1 MVDLDKIRK
10 RAQAATEKAAESLQ
24 TSIEERNQYIE
35 QMREKLKV
43 SAESDGTAQ
52 DETAQ
57 SAADA
62 QRQVELFGK
71 MFSPEMIQQITATE
85 EMIQQTVDQKVA
97 EATALGVDLL
107 MGQMFGKD
115 MGIIS
120 AALETLAME
129 DEEEASEERELDLAL
144 EQELYALL
152 DQKLAQIEALPET
165 EPVTYP
171 KNTPQW
177 KHFGILL
184 SGMISRLNSHD
195 LNGMDVELHTPVME
209 QQIVSLVRRS
219 WGINGRSELLDTI
232 RYLGQEG
239 YELRYRTYCDA
250 DTMELLLDET
260 MNEEEQGSACRGWR
274 FAQHYKAHYSPGFM
288 TGWDVGRAAML
299 ARWGCYLGWI
309 TEGEAEGILWKLSQR
324 AVESLHSCRQF
335 ASSYLFGGLMWKLLC
350 GDSAVESYLGY
361 LTDAAID
368 LLTGKPEDNEGQWKE
383 CPWPEALGAFERKRP
398 ERHKSEVSS

>member
-1 MVDLDKIRK
+1 MVDPDKIRK
-10 RAQAATEKAAESLQ
+10 RAQAATEKATESLQ
-24 TSIEERNQYIE
+24 KSIEDSNQQIE
-35 QMREKLKV
+35 QMREKLKA
-43 SAESDGTAQ
+43 SAEPDDAVQDGTAQ
-52 DETAQ
+52 
-57 SAADA
+57 SAVDA
-62 QRQVELFGK
+62 QRQVELLGQ
-71 MFSPEMIQQITATE
+71 MFSTEMLQQISVTE

-97 EATALGVDLL
+97 EAAALGGDGL
-107 MGQMFGKD
+107 MRQMFSED

-120 AALETLAME
+120 AALETLVME
-129 DEEEASEERELDLAL
+129 DEEDASEERELDLAL

-152 DQKLAQIEALPET
+152 NQKLAQIEALPET

-184 SGMISRLNSHD
+184 SGMISRLNNHD
-195 LNGMDVELHTPVME
+195 LDGMDVELHTPVME

-232 RYLGQEG
+232 RYLSQEG
-239 YELRYRTYCDA
+239 YELRYQIYCGADA
-250 DTMELLLDET
+250 VEQVLDES
-260 MNEEEQGSACRGWR
+260 MNEEDRESACRGWR
-274 FAQHYKAHYSPGFM
+274 FAQHYKTRYLSGFM

-309 TEGEAEGILWKLSQR
+309 TEGETEGILWELSQR
-324 AVESLHSCRQF
+324 AVESLHSWREF

-350 GDSAVESYLGY
+350 GDSAAESYLGY

-368 LLTGKPEDNEGQWKE
+368 LLTGKPEDNEGQWKG
-383 CPWPEALGAFERKRP
+383 CPWPGARKIGFQG
-398 ERHKSEVSS
+398 

>member
-1 MVDLDKIRK
+1 MVNLDKIRK

-24 TSIEERNQYIE
+24 KSIEESNQHVE

-43 SAESDGTAQ
+43 SAESDDAAQ
-52 DETAQ
+52 DGTAQ

-62 QRQVELFGK
+62 HQQVEILGK
-71 MFSPEMIQQITATE
+71 MFSPELIQQISATG

-97 EATALGVDLL
+97 EAAALGVDGL
-107 MGQMFGKD
+107 MRQMFGED
-115 MGIIS
+115 AGILS

-129 DEEEASEERELDLAL
+129 DEEDASEERELDLAL

-152 DQKLAQIEALPET
+152 NQKLAQIEALPET

-184 SGMISRLNSHD
+184 SGMISRLNNHD
-195 LNGMDVELHTPVME
+195 LDGMDVELHTPVME

-219 WGINGRSELLDTI
+219 WGINGRSGLLDTI
-232 RYLGQEG
+232 RYLSQEG
-239 YELRYRTYCDA
+239 YELRYQIYCDA
-250 DTMELLLDET
+250 DTVEQVLDES
-260 MNEEEQGSACRGWR
+260 MDEEDRESACRGWR
-274 FAQHYKAHYSPGFM
+274 FAQHYKARYMPGFM

-309 TEGEAEGILWKLSQR
+309 TEGEAEGILWELSQR
-324 AVESLHSCRQF
+324 AVETLHSWREF

-350 GDSAVESYLGY
+350 GDSAAESYLGY
-361 LTDAAID
+361 LADAAID
-368 LLTGKPEDNEGQWKE
+368 LLTGKPKDNEGQWKV
-383 CPWPEALGAFERKRP
+383 CPWPGAPKTGFQG
-398 ERHKSEVSS
+398 

>member
-1 MVDLDKIRK
+1 MVNLDKIRK

-24 TSIEERNQYIE
+24 KSIEESNQHVE

-43 SAESDGTAQ
+43 SAESDDAAQ
-52 DETAQ
+52 DGTAQ

-62 QRQVELFGK
+62 QQQVEILGK
-71 MFSPEMIQQITATE
+71 MFSPELIQQISATG

-97 EATALGVDLL
+97 EAAALGVDGF
-107 MGQMFGKD
+107 MRQMFGED
-115 MGIIS
+115 AGILS

-129 DEEEASEERELDLAL
+129 DEEDASEERELDLAL

-184 SGMISRLNSHD
+184 SGMISRLNNHD
-195 LNGMDVELHTPVME
+195 LDGMDVELHTPVME

-219 WGINGRSELLDTI
+219 WGINGRSGLLDTI
-232 RYLGQEG
+232 RYLSQEG
-239 YELRYRTYCDA
+239 YELRYQIYCDA
-250 DTMELLLDET
+250 DTVEQVMDES
-260 MNEEEQGSACRGWR
+260 MDEEDRESACRGWR
-274 FAQHYKAHYSPGFM
+274 FAQHYKARYIPGFM

-309 TEGEAEGILWKLSQR
+309 TEGEAEGILWELSQR
-324 AVESLHSCRQF
+324 AVESLHSWREF

-350 GDSAVESYLGY
+350 GDSAAESYLGY
-361 LTDAAID
+361 LADAAID
-368 LLTGKPEDNEGQWKE
+368 LLTGKPEDNEGQWKA
-383 CPWPEALGAFERKRP
+383 CPWPGAPKTGFQG
-398 ERHKSEVSS
+398 

>member
-1 MVDLDKIRK
+1 MVNLDKIRK

-24 TSIEERNQYIE
+24 KSIEESNQHVE

-43 SAESDGTAQ
+43 SAESDDAAQ
-52 DETAQ
+52 DGTAQ

-62 QRQVELFGK
+62 QQQVEILGK
-71 MFSPEMIQQITATE
+71 MLSPELIQQISATG

-97 EATALGVDLL
+97 EAAALGVDGF
-107 MGQMFGKD
+107 MRQMFGED
-115 MGIIS
+115 AGILS

-129 DEEEASEERELDLAL
+129 DEEDASEERELDLAL

-184 SGMISRLNSHD
+184 SGMISRLNNHD
-195 LNGMDVELHTPVME
+195 LDGMDVELHTPVME

-219 WGINGRSELLDTI
+219 WGINGRSGLLDTI
-232 RYLGQEG
+232 RYLSQEG
-239 YELRYRTYCDA
+239 YELRYQIYCDA
-250 DTMELLLDET
+250 DTVEQVMDES
-260 MNEEEQGSACRGWR
+260 MDEEDRESACRGWR
-274 FAQHYKAHYSPGFM
+274 FAQHYKARYIPGFM

-309 TEGEAEGILWKLSQR
+309 TEGEAEGILWELSQR
-324 AVESLHSCRQF
+324 AVETLHSWREF

-350 GDSAVESYLGY
+350 GDSAAESYLGY
-361 LTDAAID
+361 LADAAID
-368 LLTGKPEDNEGQWKE
+368 LLTGKPEDNEGQWKA
-383 CPWPEALGAFERKRP
+383 CPWPGAPKTGFQG
-398 ERHKSEVSS
+398 

>member
-1 MVDLDKIRK
+1 MVNLDKIRK

-24 TSIEERNQYIE
+24 KSIEESNQHVE

-43 SAESDGTAQ
+43 SAESDDAAQ
-52 DETAQ
+52 DGTAQ

-62 QRQVELFGK
+62 QQQVEILGK
-71 MFSPEMIQQITATE
+71 MFSPELIQQISATG

-97 EATALGVDLL
+97 EAAALGVDGL
-107 MGQMFGKD
+107 MRQMFGED
-115 MGIIS
+115 AGILS

-129 DEEEASEERELDLAL
+129 DEEDASEERELDLAL

-152 DQKLAQIEALPET
+152 NQKLAQIEALPET

-184 SGMISRLNSHD
+184 SGMISRLNNHD
-195 LNGMDVELHTPVME
+195 LDGMDVELHTPVME

-219 WGINGRSELLDTI
+219 WGINGRSGLLDTI
-232 RYLGQEG
+232 RYLSQEG
-239 YELRYRTYCDA
+239 YELRYQIYCDA
-250 DTMELLLDET
+250 DTVEQVLDES
-260 MNEEEQGSACRGWR
+260 MDEEDRESACRGWR
-274 FAQHYKAHYSPGFM
+274 FAQHYKARYMPGFM

-309 TEGEAEGILWKLSQR
+309 TEGEAEGILWELSQR
-324 AVESLHSCRQF
+324 AVETLHSWREF

-350 GDSAVESYLGY
+350 GDSAAESYLGY
-361 LTDAAID
+361 LADAAID
-368 LLTGKPEDNEGQWKE
+368 LLTGKPKDNEGQWKV
-383 CPWPEALGAFERKRP
+383 CPWPGAPKTGFQG
-398 ERHKSEVSS
+398 

>member
-10 RAQAATEKAAESLQ
+10 RAQAAAEKATGSLQ
-24 TSIEERNQYIE
+24 KSMEESNQQLE
-35 QMREKLKV
+35 RMRENLNV
-43 SAESDGTAQ
+43 SAEPDDAAQ
-52 DETAQ
+52 DGTAQ

-62 QRQVELFGK
+62 QRQVELLGQ
-71 MFSPEMIQQITATE
+71 MFSPEMIQQLSVTE
-85 EMIQQTVDQKVA
+85 EMIRQTVDQKVA
-97 EATALGVDLL
+97 EAAALGVDGF
-107 MGQMFGKD
+107 MSQMFGED

-129 DEEEASEERELDLAL
+129 DEEDASEEQELDLAL
-144 EQELYALL
+144 EQELYTLL
-152 DQKLAQIEALPET
+152 DQKLAQIEALPEA

-184 SGMISRLNSHD
+184 SGIISSLNNHELD
-195 LNGMDVELHTPVME
+195 GMDVEQHTPVME

-232 RYLGQEG
+232 RYLSREG
-239 YELRYRTYCDA
+239 YELRYQIYCDA
-250 DTMELLLDET
+250 DTVEQVPDESVD
-260 MNEEEQGSACRGWR
+260 EEDRESACRGWR
-274 FAQHYKAHYSPGFM
+274 FAQHYKARYNSCFM

-309 TEGEAEGILWKLSQR
+309 TEGEAEGILWELSQR
-324 AVESLHSCRQF
+324 AVESLHSWREF

-350 GDSAVESYLGY
+350 GDSAAESYLGY

-383 CPWPEALGAFERKRP
+383 CPWPGARKIGFQG
-398 ERHKSEVSS
+398 

>member
-1 MVDLDKIRK
+1 MVNLDKIRK

-24 TSIEERNQYIE
+24 KSIEESNQHVE

-43 SAESDGTAQ
+43 SAESDDAAQ
-52 DETAQ
+52 DGTAQ

-62 QRQVELFGK
+62 QQQVEILGK
-71 MFSPEMIQQITATE
+71 MFSPELIQQISATG

-97 EATALGVDLL
+97 EAAALGVDGL
-107 MGQMFGKD
+107 MRQMFGED
-115 MGIIS
+115 AGILS

-129 DEEEASEERELDLAL
+129 DEEDASEERELDLAL

-152 DQKLAQIEALPET
+152 NQKLAQIEALPET

-184 SGMISRLNSHD
+184 SGMISRLNNHD
-195 LNGMDVELHTPVME
+195 LDGMDVELHTPVME

-219 WGINGRSELLDTI
+219 WGINGRSGLLDTI
-232 RYLGQEG
+232 RYLSQEG
-239 YELRYRTYCDA
+239 YELRYQIYCDA
-250 DTMELLLDET
+250 DTVEQVLDES
-260 MNEEEQGSACRGWR
+260 MDEEDRESACRGWR

-309 TEGEAEGILWKLSQR
+309 TEGEAEGILWELSQR
-324 AVESLHSCRQF
+324 AVETLHSWREF

-350 GDSAVESYLGY
+350 GDSAAESYLGY
-361 LTDAAID
+361 LADAAID
-368 LLTGKPEDNEGQWKE
+368 LLTGKPKDNEGQWKV
-383 CPWPEALGAFERKRP
+383 CPWPGAPKTGFQG
-398 ERHKSEVSS
+398 

>member
-43 SAESDGTAQ
+43 SAESDGAAQ
-52 DETAQ
+52 HETAQ

-62 QRQVELFGK
+62 QRQVELLGK

-97 EATALGVDLL
+97 EATALGVDRL
-107 MGQMFGKD
+107 MGQMFGED

-129 DEEEASEERELDLAL
+129 DEEDASEERELDLAL

-177 KHFGILL
+177 NHFGILL

-232 RYLGQEG
+232 RYLSQEG
-239 YELRYRTYCDA
+239 YELRYQIYCDA
-250 DTMELLLDET
+250 DTV
-260 MNEEEQGSACRGWR
+260 EQ
-274 FAQHYKAHYSPGFM
+274 
-288 TGWDVGRAAML
+288 V
-299 ARWGCYLGWI
+299 
-309 TEGEAEGILWKLSQR
+309 LS
-324 AVESLHSCRQF
+324 LIH
-335 ASSYLFGGLMWKLLC
+335 
-350 GDSAVESYLGY
+350 
-361 LTDAAID
+361 I
-368 LLTGKPEDNEGQWKE
+368 
-383 CPWPEALGAFERKRP
+383 
-398 ERHKSEVSS
+398 

>member
-1 MVDLDKIRK
+1 MVNLDKIRK

-24 TSIEERNQYIE
+24 KSIEESNQHVE

-43 SAESDGTAQ
+43 SAESDDAAQ
-52 DETAQ
+52 DGTAQ

-62 QRQVELFGK
+62 QQQVEILGK
-71 MFSPEMIQQITATE
+71 MFSPELIQQISATG

-97 EATALGVDLL
+97 EAAALGVDGL
-107 MGQMFGKD
+107 MRQMFGED
-115 MGIIS
+115 AGILS

-129 DEEEASEERELDLAL
+129 DEEDASEERELDLAL

-152 DQKLAQIEALPET
+152 NQKLAQIEALPET

-184 SGMISRLNSHD
+184 SGMISRLNNHD
-195 LNGMDVELHTPVME
+195 LDGMDVELHTPVME

-219 WGINGRSELLDTI
+219 WGINGRSGLLDTI
-232 RYLGQEG
+232 RYLSQEG
-239 YELRYRTYCDA
+239 YELRYQIYCDA
-250 DTMELLLDET
+250 DTVEQVLDES
-260 MNEEEQGSACRGWR
+260 MDEEDRESACRGWR
-274 FAQHYKAHYSPGFM
+274 FAQHYKARYMPGFM

-309 TEGEAEGILWKLSQR
+309 TEGEAEGILWELSQR
-324 AVESLHSCRQF
+324 AVETLHSWREF
-335 ASSYLFGGLMWKLLC
+335 ASSDLVGGLMWKLLC
-350 GDSAVESYLGY
+350 GDSAAESYLGY
-361 LTDAAID
+361 LADAAID
-368 LLTGKPEDNEGQWKE
+368 LLTGKPEDNEGQWKA
-383 CPWPEALGAFERKRP
+383 CPWPGAPKTGFQG
-398 ERHKSEVSS
+398 

>member
-1 MVDLDKIRK
+1 M
-10 RAQAATEKAAESLQ
+10 
-24 TSIEERNQYIE
+24 N
-35 QMREKLKV
+35 V
-43 SAESDGTAQ
+43 SAEPDDAAQ
-52 DETAQ
+52 DGTAQ

-62 QRQVELFGK
+62 QRQVELLGQ
-71 MFSPEMIQQITATE
+71 MFSPEMIQQLSVTE
-85 EMIQQTVDQKVA
+85 EMIRQTVDQKVA
-97 EATALGVDLL
+97 EAAALGVDGF
-107 MGQMFGKD
+107 MSQMFGED

-129 DEEEASEERELDLAL
+129 DEEDSSEEQELDLAL
-144 EQELYALL
+144 EQELYTLL
-152 DQKLAQIEALPET
+152 DQKLAQIEALPEA

-184 SGMISRLNSHD
+184 SGIISSLNNHELD
-195 LNGMDVELHTPVME
+195 GMDVEQHTPVME

-232 RYLGQEG
+232 RYLSREG
-239 YELRYRTYCDA
+239 YELRYQIYCDA
-250 DTMELLLDET
+250 DTVEQVPDESVD
-260 MNEEEQGSACRGWR
+260 EEDRESACRGWR
-274 FAQHYKAHYSPGFM
+274 FAQHYKARYNSCFM

-309 TEGEAEGILWKLSQR
+309 TEGEAEGILWELSQR
-324 AVESLHSCRQF
+324 AVESLHSWREF

-350 GDSAVESYLGY
+350 GDSAAESYLGY

-383 CPWPEALGAFERKRP
+383 CPWPGARKIGFQG
-398 ERHKSEVSS
+398 

>member
-1 MVDLDKIRK
+1 MVNLDKIRK

-24 TSIEERNQYIE
+24 KSIEESNQHVE

-43 SAESDGTAQ
+43 SAESDDAAQ
-52 DETAQ
+52 DGTAQ

-62 QRQVELFGK
+62 QQQVEILGK
-71 MFSPEMIQQITATE
+71 MFSPELIQQISATG

-97 EATALGVDLL
+97 EAAALGVDGL
-107 MGQMFGKD
+107 MRQMFGED
-115 MGIIS
+115 AGILS

-129 DEEEASEERELDLAL
+129 DEEDASEERELDLAL

-152 DQKLAQIEALPET
+152 NQKLAQIEALPET

-184 SGMISRLNSHD
+184 SGMISRLNNHD
-195 LNGMDVELHTPVME
+195 LDGMDVELHTPVME

-232 RYLGQEG
+232 RYLSQEG
-239 YELRYRTYCDA
+239 YELRYQIYCDA
-250 DTMELLLDET
+250 DTVEQVLDES
-260 MNEEEQGSACRGWR
+260 MDEEDRESACRGWR
-274 FAQHYKAHYSPGFM
+274 FAQHYKARYMPGFM

-309 TEGEAEGILWKLSQR
+309 TEGEAEGILWELSQR
-324 AVESLHSCRQF
+324 AVETLHSWREF

-350 GDSAVESYLGY
+350 GDSAAESYLGY
-361 LTDAAID
+361 LADAAID
-368 LLTGKPEDNEGQWKE
+368 LLTGKPEDNEGQWKA
-383 CPWPEALGAFERKRP
+383 CPWPGAPKTGFQG
-398 ERHKSEVSS
+398 

>member
-1 MVDLDKIRK
+1 MVNLDKIRK

-24 TSIEERNQYIE
+24 KSIEESNQHVE

-43 SAESDGTAQ
+43 SAESDDAAQ
-52 DETAQ
+52 DGTAQ

-62 QRQVELFGK
+62 QQQVEILGK
-71 MFSPEMIQQITATE
+71 MLSPELIQQISATG

-97 EATALGVDLL
+97 EAAALGVDGF
-107 MGQMFGKD
+107 MRQMFGED
-115 MGIIS
+115 AGILS

-129 DEEEASEERELDLAL
+129 DEEDASEERELDLAL

-184 SGMISRLNSHD
+184 SGMISRLNNHD
-195 LNGMDVELHTPVME
+195 LDGMDVELHTPVME

-219 WGINGRSELLDTI
+219 WGINGRSGLLDTI
-232 RYLGQEG
+232 RYLSQEG
-239 YELRYRTYCDA
+239 YELRYQIYCDA
-250 DTMELLLDET
+250 DTVEQVMDES
-260 MNEEEQGSACRGWR
+260 MDEEDRESACRGWR
-274 FAQHYKAHYSPGFM
+274 FAQHYKARYIPGFM

-309 TEGEAEGILWKLSQR
+309 TEGEAEGILWELSQR
-324 AVESLHSCRQF
+324 AVESLHSWREF

-350 GDSAVESYLGY
+350 GDSAAESYLGY
-361 LTDAAID
+361 LADAAID
-368 LLTGKPEDNEGQWKE
+368 LLTGKPEDNEGQWKA
-383 CPWPEALGAFERKRP
+383 CPWPGAPKTGFQG
-398 ERHKSEVSS
+398 